1 MRRTWNNHGGD
12 GGVTE
17 LGPANLGD
25 ATMYKLTAI
34 FLILL
39 ATPVDLAVAQASDAE
54 TVTAVNT
61 ASDALD
67 EAFTVS
73 DADSIRSLMTTDHVT
88 VTPYYDGPQSVDD
101 QIASLP
107 DLKFKQTVVGEPSVA
122 LLAPDVA
129 LRTFIA
135 NLEGSFKGTPLPS
148 RVFVNE
154 TLVQHNGEW
163 LERFYQVTT
172 LKP

>member
-1 MRRTWNNHGGD
+1 
-12 GGVTE
+12 
-17 LGPANLGD
+17 
-25 ATMYKLTAI
+25 
-34 FLILL
+34 LILL